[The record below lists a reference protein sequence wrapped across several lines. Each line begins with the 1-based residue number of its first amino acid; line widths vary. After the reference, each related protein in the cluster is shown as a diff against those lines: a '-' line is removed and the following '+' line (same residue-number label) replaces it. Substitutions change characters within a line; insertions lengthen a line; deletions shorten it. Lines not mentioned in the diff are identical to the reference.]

1 MRSGLGTRRPYSSCC
16 RVMRFQF
23 LGRLHPSS
31 PVSRERSACAV
42 RAAASGT
49 SLDRDKICLAR
60 SLLERPRCLAGAP

>member
-31 PVSRERSACAV
+31 PVSRERSACAG
-42 RAAASGT
+42 RASASGA
-49 SLDRDKICLAR
+49 SPSQDKIQ
-60 SLLERPRCLAGAP
+60 LLRTA